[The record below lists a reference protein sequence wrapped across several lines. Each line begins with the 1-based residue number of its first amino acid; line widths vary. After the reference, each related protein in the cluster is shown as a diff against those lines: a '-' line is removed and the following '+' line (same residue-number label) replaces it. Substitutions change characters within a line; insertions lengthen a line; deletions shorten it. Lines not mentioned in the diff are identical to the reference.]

1 MKALLKNASS
11 YFEVSIPIFFIWSLR
26 YWGDIVM
33 KEQANFVNSKTITI
47 DNPDTHT
54 GRIVNEFTEGF
65 YKTYVAT
72 WEDNDA
78 SVHTDLGGFA

>member
-1 MKALLKNASS
+1 
-11 YFEVSIPIFFIWSLR
+11 
-26 YWGDIVM
+26 M
-33 KEQANFVNSKTITI
+33 KEQANFVNSGVITI

-65 YKTYVAT
+65 FTTYVAT

-78 SVHTDLGGFA
+78 SRGAPIRQDLGGFA

>member
-1 MKALLKNASS
+1 
-11 YFEVSIPIFFIWSLR
+11 
-26 YWGDIVM
+26 M
-33 KEQANFVNSKTITI
+33 KEQANSVNSKTITI

-65 YKTYVAT
+65 YTTYVAT

-78 SVHTDLGGFA
+78 SVHQDLGGFA